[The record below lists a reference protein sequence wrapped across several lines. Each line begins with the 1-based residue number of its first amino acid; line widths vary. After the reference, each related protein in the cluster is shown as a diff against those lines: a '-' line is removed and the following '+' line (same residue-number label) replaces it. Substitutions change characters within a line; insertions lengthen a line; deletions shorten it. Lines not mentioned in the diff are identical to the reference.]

1 MFNIS
6 NYFTQLSFLIS
17 GILTSQGQ
25 QLQKLHDT
33 TDTAK
38 KASTP

>member
-25 QLQKLHDT
+25 QLR
-33 TDTAK
+33 
-38 KASTP
+38 